1 MKKTLDRLLK
11 LIQSI
16 SLAILILS
24 VSVLPVFAQ
33 DVSNRDL
40 PMVSTADD
48 SQLELTQ
55 FQDIEKFSDD
65 FFVNQMTENYIPG
78 AVFTLVKDDNIIFSK
93 GYGYANLE
101 DKIPVIPN
109 KTLFRVGS
117 VSKLVTSTAVMQL
130 VEQGKLKLH
139 EDINQYLK
147 EFKIKTDQFKPI
159 TVDHLLTHTD
169 GFDVAWVIGGA
180 TRCQSQLLSLEKF
193 LTENLP
199 ERVRPPGEL
208 YVYGDVGLALAG
220 YLVEV
225 VAGI

>member
-1 MKKTLDRLLK
+1 IPDSRFTIPDSRFPIPDSRFPIPDSRFPIPDSRFPLSKNLSNLKLLKKIVYRLLK

-33 DVSNRDL
+33 ESLNVSNQDL
-40 PMVSTADD
+40 PMVSTAND
-48 SQLELTQ
+48 SQLELTK

-65 FFVNQMTENYIPG
+65 FFVNQMAENHIPG
-78 AVFTLVKDDNIIFSK
+78 AVFTLVKDDKILFSK

-147 EFKIKTDQFKPI
+147 
-159 TVDHLLTHTD
+159 
-169 GFDVAWVIGGA
+169 
-180 TRCQSQLLSLEKF
+180 
-193 LTENLP
+193 
-199 ERVRPPGEL
+199 
-208 YVYGDVGLALAG
+208 
-220 YLVEV
+220 
-225 VAGI
+225 